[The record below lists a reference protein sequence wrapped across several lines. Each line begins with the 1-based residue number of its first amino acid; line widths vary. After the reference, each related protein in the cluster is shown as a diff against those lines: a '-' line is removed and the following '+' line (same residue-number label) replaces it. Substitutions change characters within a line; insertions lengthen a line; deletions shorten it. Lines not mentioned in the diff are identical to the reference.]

1 MRIRKSVL
9 SGAAVAALTVC
20 GAAFAQD
27 NGYKQDS
34 TPAEKAQTQ
43 DLNAEQQQGAVSSG
57 VIAAAAQ
64 QDYQQKL
71 QTFEQQQ
78 QTYQQQRAHYDNE
91 KARYDA
97 NHAVWRHRYDTAH
110 WGARSY
116 YGVSYEDSH
125 LVRLS
130 TLADP
135 EYQLAFALV
144 VGPEGNWIGKI
155 NDVDSNWGG
164 HPERVQIAI
173 SDTRAVWVDP
183 KELRYD
189 LDEHIVVTNLTRD
202 QLRGMPNTRIQSSS
216 AY

>member
-1 MRIRKSVL
+1 MMIRTLAL
-9 SGAAVAALTVC
+9 SGAAVAGLTLY

-27 NGYKQDS
+27 IGMTHNS

-43 DLNAEQQQGAVSSG
+43 DLNAGQQQDAASS
-57 VIAAAAQ
+57 AATDTAAM
-64 QDYQQKL
+64 DEYQEKL
-71 QTFEQQQ
+71 QTFERRQ
-78 QTYQQQRAHYDNE
+78 QTYHQQRAQYDNE

-110 WGARSY
+110 WGERSY
-116 YGVSYEDSH
+116 YGVSYGDSH

-135 EYQLAFALV
+135 EHQLAFALV

-155 NDVDSNWGG
+155 NDVDSKWDG
-164 HPERVQIAI
+164 HPDRVQIAI

-183 KELRYD
+183 SDLRYD
-189 LDEHIVVTNLTRD
+189 LDEHIVITKLTRD
-202 QLRGMPNTRIQSSS
+202 QLGRMPNSRLESSS
-216 AY
+216 TY

>member
-43 DLNAEQQQGAVSSG
+43 VLNAEQQQGAVSSD
-57 VIAAAAQ
+57 AADDAAQ
-64 QDYQQKL
+64 QDYLRKL

>member
-1 MRIRKSVL
+1 MNIRKSAL
-9 SGAAVAALTVC
+9 GGAAIAALALYGT
-20 GAAFAQD
+20 AFAED
-27 NGYKQDS
+27 ATTTKNS

-43 DLNAEQQQGAVSSG
+43 DLNTGAQQGAMSD
-57 VIAAAAQ
+57 AAASDAAQ
-64 QDYQQKL
+64 LDYQAKL

-78 QTYQQQRAHYDNE
+78 NTYQQQRAHYDNE

-97 NHAVWRHRYDTAH
+97 NRAVWRHRYDTAH

-116 YGVSYEDSH
+116 YGVRYEDSH

-135 EYQLAFALV
+135 QYQLAFALV
-144 VGPEGNWIGKI
+144 VGREGNWIGKI

-173 SDTRAVWVDP
+173 SDTKAVWVDP

-189 LDEHIVVTNLTRD
+189 LDEHVVVTNLTRD
-202 QLRGMPNTRIQSSS
+202 QLRAMPNSRVQSSS

>member
-1 MRIRKSVL
+1 MRIRKFAL
-9 SGAAVAALTVC
+9 SSAAVAALTVC
-20 GAAFAQD
+20 GAAFAQEP
-27 NGYKQDS
+27 GYTQNS

-43 DLNAEQQQGAVSSG
+43 DLNAGQQQGAVSNG
-57 VIAAAAQ
+57 AVDDAAQ

-71 QTFEQQQ
+71 QAFDQQQ
-78 QTYQQQRAHYDNE
+78 HAYQRQRAHYDNE

-110 WGARSY
+110 WGERSY

-130 TLADP
+130 TLANP

-144 VGPEGNWIGKI
+144 VGPEGNWVGKI
-155 NDVDSNWGG
+155 NDVDSTWGG

-173 SDTRAVWVDP
+173 SDTMAVWVNP
-183 KELRYD
+183 SELRYD
-189 LDEHIVVTNLTRD
+189 LDEHVVVTNLTRD
-202 QLRGMPNTRIQSSS
+202 QLRAMPNSRVQSSS

>member
-20 GAAFAQD
+20 GTAFAQD
-27 NGYKQDS
+27 SGYKRDS

-43 DLNAEQQQGAVSSG
+43 DLNAAQQQGAMGSD
-57 VIAAAAQ
+57 AADDAAQ
-64 QDYQQKL
+64 QDYLLKL

-78 QTYQQQRAHYDNE
+78 QTYRQQRTHYDNE

-173 SDTRAVWVDP
+173 SDARAVWVDP
-183 KELRYD
+183 RELRYD
-189 LDEHIVVTNLTRD
+189 LDEHVVVTNLTRD
-202 QLRGMPNTRIQSSS
+202 QLRGMPNSRIQSSS